1 MLKKVVSAFVH
12 MKLNPVLNYCMLIN
26 SSLLEVNTQL
36 YLLCWCSNFEEEVF
50 N

>member
-12 MKLNPVLNYCMLIN
+12 VKRDPALNYCMLIN

-36 YLLCWCSNFEEEVF
+36 RLLWQCSDFEEEVF